1 MASADGIRS
10 SFQRKRYLIAGFVIF
25 LLINVSSIGTMIT
38 IHLAARAPLQRQ
50 IIEQEKS
57 VQTMLIRMINSRI
70 DNVMSDLLHLTDLFS
85 QKLNGEDLITGS
97 DEKNA
102 ITENWISISNRKL
115 YYDKIRF
122 IDIEGMEKIRVNYSP
137 DGAYIVPR
145 TELQDKSGRYF
156 FNEAIKLEAGQ
167 IYMSSADLNMDN
179 DIIEYPIVPTLR
191 FASPVFNSSGEK
203 IGLIM
208 INYELSELLSAFK
221 QISESSNSY
230 TYWLNQ
236 DSFYLFNQKE
246 PDRAW
251 GFMFKE
257 RSYDRLADDYPEV
270 WQTIVNASSS
280 NYKADNGVFI
290 STWFRRDSYFPGN
303 TSVSSSLLT
312 ENDRWLLVSEIDKN
326 NSNWYAFEDK
336 PSAVLAYVLNEQREI
351 LFIIFLISIVF
362 LLVWNFNAN
371 NRSKLERYLY
381 DHLTGALV
389 RHSGLEKLQS
399 QLKSSQADLTNIT
412 ICFLDINGLKE
423 VNDTF
428 GHECGDELI
437 KLVADTV
444 RMEVRHSDYLIRMGG
459 DEFLIVFYDSD
470 LEAADKIW
478 QRIDASIE
486 CLNRQRFS
494 DSIDECTRSTALSKP
509 AFAAVN
515 NSDEKFARPYII
527 SVSHGFK
534 ELETGSEYSL
544 DQAIKDADSLM
555 YEEKSRIKQTL
566 NVIR

>member
-85 QKLNGEDLITGS
+85 QKLNGGDLLTGS

-122 IDIEGMEKIRVNYSP
+122 IDIEGMEKIRVNYSQ

-156 FNEAIKLEAGQ
+156 FNEAINLEAGH

-179 DIIEYPIVPTLR
+179 DIVEYPIVPTLR
-191 FASPVFNSSGEK
+191 FASPVFNNSGEK

-208 INYELSELLSAFK
+208 INYELSELLSAFRE
-221 QISESSNSY
+221 ISESSNSY

-236 DSFYLFNQKE
+236 DSFYLFNQKD

-251 GFMFKE
+251 GFMFRE

-270 WQTIVNASSS
+270 WQTIVNAASTS
-280 NYKADNGVFI
+280 YKAHSDVFI
-290 STWFRRDSYFPGN
+290 STWFRRDSYSPGN
-303 TSVSSSLLT
+303 TSNSSLLT

-351 LFIIFLISIVF
+351 LLIVFLISIVF

-371 NRSKLERYLY
+371 NRNKLERYLY

-389 RHSGLEKLQS
+389 RHSGLEKLQN
-399 QLKSSQADLTNIT
+399 QLKNAETDATIIT

-428 GHECGDELI
+428 GHESGDELI

-470 LEAADKIW
+470 
-478 QRIDASIE
+478 IDAAENIWNRINASLD
-486 CLNRQRFS
+486 CLNNQRFT
-494 DSIDECTRSTALSKP
+494 DPTDACTRNTSFNGLASANIKS
-509 AFAAVN
+509 
-515 NSDEKFARPYII
+515 SDDKFARPYVI

-534 ELETGSEYSL
+534 ELEPGTEYSL

-555 YEEKSRIKQTL
+555 YEEKSKIKKTL